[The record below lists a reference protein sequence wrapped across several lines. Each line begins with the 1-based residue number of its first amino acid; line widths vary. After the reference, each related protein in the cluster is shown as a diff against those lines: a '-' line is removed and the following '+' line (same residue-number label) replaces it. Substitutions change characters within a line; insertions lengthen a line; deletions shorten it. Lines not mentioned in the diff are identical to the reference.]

1 MIRLKRDRSSR
12 TVKAKYRDPARIDNG
27 VDLIKGFLS
36 GENKFYKD
44 GFWKIAKDHLK
55 IESHGKCAFCETPT
69 TVVYF
74 GDVEHFRPKQRQM
87 YWWLAYCYDNY
98 LFSCRICNGFKSDQ
112 FPILGNGLPPPVI
125 PNNPTEAQLRTISQD
140 MTPNPLDDAE
150 LARFDGAC
158 LNEQAVLPN
167 PYQQDP
173 WQLFKWEVIEPL
185 EEVNI
190 THRTNADRPFVEP
203 TIGILRLNRD
213 ALRAQRYQTYV
224 LLKMFKDI
232 FESATGEIKTKAEDG
247 LKVMMGADREYCGMA
262 RYFISEEWQLGI
274 PLPEATE

>member
-55 IESHGKCAFCETPT
+55 TESRGKCAFCETPT

-112 FPILGNGLPPPVI
+112 FPILGSRLPPPNI
-125 PNNPTEAQLRTISQD
+125 PNNPTDAQLRTISGK

-150 LARFDGAC
+150 LAQFDATC
-158 LNEQAVLPN
+158 LGEQAVLPN
-167 PYQQDP
+167 PYQEDP
-173 WQLFKWEVIEPL
+173 WRLFKWEVIEPL

-190 THRTNADRPFVEP
+190 THRTSADKPFVEP
-203 TIGILRLNRD
+203 TIEILRLNRD
-213 ALRAQRYQTYV
+213 ALRAQRYQTYKT
-224 LLKMFKDI
+224 LKAFKDI
-232 FESATGEIKTKAEDG
+232 FEMTTGDVQTVAENH
-247 LKVMMGADREYCGMA
+247 LKEMMGADWQYCGMA
-262 RYFISEEWQLGI
+262 RYFVSEEWQLDI
-274 PLPEATE
+274 PLPQG

>member
-1 MIRLKRDRSSR
+1 MIQLKRDRSSS
-12 TVKAKYRDPARIDNG
+12 TVKAKYRNPARIDNG

-44 GFWKIAKDHLK
+44 GFWKLAKDHLK
-55 IESHGKCAFCETPT
+55 SESHGKCAFCETPT
-69 TVVYF
+69 TTVYF

-112 FPILGNGLPPPVI
+112 FPLLGNQLSAPNI
-125 PNNPTEAQLRTISQD
+125 PNNPTDTELRTISQG

-150 LARFDGAC
+150 LAQFDQAC
-158 LNEQAVLPN
+158 LDEQAVLPN
-167 PYQQDP
+167 PYQEDP
-173 WQLFKWEVIEPL
+173 WALFKWEAIEGL

-190 THRTNADRPFVEP
+190 THRTNADKPFVEP
-203 TIGILRLNRD
+203 TIEILRLNRD

-224 LLKMFKDI
+224 LLKAFKEL
-232 FESATGEIKTKAEDG
+232 FEITTGDAQGIAENS
-247 LKVMMGADREYCGMA
+247 LKKMMAADREYCGMA
-262 RYFISEEWQLGI
+262 RYFISEEWQLDI
-274 PLPEATE
+274 PLP